1 MIMIKEIEEK
11 LKEYYLE
18 EVEKEELEILGWKV
32 LDIID
37 NYDIG
42 RSNIILKTNPDAWP
56 AEFFINLVSSR
67 GGEYII
73 ILVSPECPEVYFLIK
88 DEITEKIKE
97 VATAI
102 RESCNE
108 YLIYEWEK
116 LFKRDLERST
126 ETSPYIS
133 TTSITT
139 LPFDFP
145 NNTNSSIW
153 NGARLLGEES
163 INSTRPG
170 DIVYDSS
177 TSSAY
182 IYDGTNFTEIKSNLQ

>member
-18 EVEKEELEILGWKV
+18 EVEKEKLEILGWRV

-37 NYDIG
+37 NCDLG

-97 VATAI
+97 VTTAI

-108 YLIYEWEK
+108 YLINEWER
-116 LFKRDLERST
+116 LFKIDLERGT
-126 ETSPYIS
+126 ETHPPYIS
-133 TTSITT
+133 TTTT
-139 LPFDFP
+139 
-145 NNTNSSIW
+145 
-153 NGARLLGEES
+153 
-163 INSTRPG
+163 STMPYDMNVTSVRSG
-170 DIVYDSS
+170 NIIYDSS

>member
-1 MIMIKEIEEK
+1 MIKEIEEK

-67 GGEYII
+67 GGEYVI

-88 DEITEKIKE
+88 DEITEKVKE
-97 VATAI
+97 VAIAI
-102 RESCNE
+102 KESCNE

-126 ETSPYIS
+126 ETSPCIS
-133 TTSITT
+133 TT
-139 LPFDFP
+139 LPCDFP
-145 NNTNSSIW
+145 NNTSSSIW